1 MSKVLVTGATGF
13 VGRHLCSLL
22 IERGYEVVG
31 TSRSGADDP
40 LARRSEL
47 RMIGDIGDDVEWSP
61 ILEGVDYVVHLA
73 ARVHVMQ
80 DTESDPLTEFRRVN
94 VEGTKQL
101 LNDRQMLN
109 VKRLIYLSTV
119 KVHGESTVERP
130 FRITDEPSPI
140 DPYAQS
146 KLEAEQFVRTIGSKV
161 GFETVIIRPPLVYG
175 PGVGGNFL
183 RLIGMVK
190 RGIPLPFG
198 RIDNRRSLV
207 GVRNLCDLICGCLMN
222 PSAAGKRFL
231 VSDNADISTRALISM
246 IASSMSRPVRLLP
259 VPPLLLSTVAR
270 AAGRSAELSR
280 LTGSLRVDVDETMR
294 TLDWTPPISLADG
307 IDATV
312 KWYELR
318 SANG

>member
-13 VGRHLCSLL
+13 VGRHLCSWLT
-22 IERGYEVVG
+22 ERGYEVVG

-40 LARRSEL
+40 LTTRSEL

-80 DTESDPLTEFRRVN
+80 DTESDPLAAFRRVN
-94 VEGTKQL
+94 VEGTKRL
-101 LNDRQMLN
+101 LNDRQMRN

-119 KVHGESTVERP
+119 KIHGESTVEEP
-130 FRITDEPSPI
+130 FRIADEPSPI

-146 KLEAEQFVRTIGSKV
+146 KLEAEQYVRMMGTNV

-190 RGIPLPFG
+190 KGIPLPFG
-198 RIDNRRSLV
+198 CIDNRRSLV
-207 GVRNLCDLICGCLMN
+207 GIRNLCDLICECLTN

-231 VSDNADISTRALISM
+231 VSDNADVSTPALIRM
-246 IASSMSRPVRLLP
+246 IASSMSRSARLVP
-259 VPPLLLSTVAR
+259 VPPLVLSIVAK
-270 AAGRSAELSR
+270 AVGRSAEFSR

-294 TLDWTPPISLADG
+294 TLDWAPPVSLANE

-312 KWYELR
+312 KWHGR
-318 SANG
+318 